1 MIESRSQAGHRR
13 RMALSQSLA
22 QSVSS
27 LCCGA
32 ESGIKRIVVHW
43 GSAAGVDLPRSE
55 PEAELLL
62 LNKSNRKRIKL
73 SGYSFSGC
81 DSESWPVIFGNP
93 EVMKPIG
100 CLHVFGSDSVLHAHS
115 KRLFTAA
122 RVYKSRSSH
131 TFSSTL
137 ALRSCSPGTHVGD
150 KAWPTSPNR

>member
-73 SGYSFSGC
+73 SGYRFSGC
-81 DSESWPVIFGNP
+81 DSESWPVIFGKP
-93 EVMKPIG
+93 EAIQRRTSRKY
-100 CLHVFGSDSVLHAHS
+100 FGSERQSV
-115 KRLFTAA
+115 
-122 RVYKSRSSH
+122 
-131 TFSSTL
+131 
-137 ALRSCSPGTHVGD
+137 AL
-150 KAWPTSPNR
+150 

>member
-32 ESGIKRIVVHW
+32 ESGINRIVVHW

-62 LNKSNRKRIKL
+62 LNKSNPKRIKL

-81 DSESWPVIFGNP
+81 DSESCPVIFGNP
-93 EVMKPIG
+93 EAIQKG
-100 CLHVFGSDSVLHAHS
+100 AG
-115 KRLFTAA
+115 R
-122 RVYKSRSSH
+122 RS
-131 TFSSTL
+131 
-137 ALRSCSPGTHVGD
+137 P
-150 KAWPTSPNR
+150 

>member
-62 LNKSNRKRIKL
+62 LNKSNPKRIKL

-81 DSESWPVIFGNP
+81 DSESWPVIVAKQ
-93 EVMKPIG
+93 EVTRDGLP
-100 CLHVFGSDSVLHAHS
+100 
-115 KRLFTAA
+115 
-122 RVYKSRSSH
+122 
-131 TFSSTL
+131 
-137 ALRSCSPGTHVGD
+137 PGLE
-150 KAWPTSPNR
+150 RRR

>member
-62 LNKSNRKRIKL
+62 LNKSNPKRIKL

-81 DSESWPVIFGNP
+81 DSESWPVIVGHTEGDLDAGLARLVMGKSACG
-93 EVMKPIG
+93 EV
-100 CLHVFGSDSVLHAHS
+100 F
-115 KRLFTAA
+115 
-122 RVYKSRSSH
+122 
-131 TFSSTL
+131 
-137 ALRSCSPGTHVGD
+137 
-150 KAWPTSPNR
+150 